1 MILTK
6 KHNNVLGKTVFRLR
20 GGIWTALFLLI
31 LILADPVFANIL
43 PAVSLVIAGQLMRI
57 WASGTIGLY
66 RGEKVKAE
74 RLVTYGPYALM
85 RNPLYF
91 ANGLIGA
98 GWSIM
103 AGLYASV
110 AFILVFFVVYNL
122 CIIPHEE
129 QFLEKKFNGA
139 YLDYKK
145 KTGRFFPRELSMKDI
160 KAHFDPQVIIRSET
174 HSMLVS
180 FAGTFL
186 LVSRIWW

>member
-1 MILTK
+1 ML
-6 KHNNVLGKTVFRLR
+6 FQLR
-20 GGIWTALFLLI
+20 GGIWTALFLVI
-31 LILADPVFANIL
+31 
-43 PAVSLVIAGQLMRI
+43 LVIAEPVRTTVLWGFLFVVAGQLLRI

-74 RLVTYGPYALM
+74 ELVTEGPYALM

-91 ANGLIGA
+91 GNGLIGA

-103 AGLYASV
+103 AGLYAFV
-110 AFILVFFVVYNL
+110 AFVVVFFVVYNL
-122 CIIPHEE
+122 CIIPYEE
-129 QFLEKKFNGA
+129 QFLENRFNGA

-145 KTGRFFPRELSMKDI
+145 KTGRFFPLELSLKDI